1 MPNESWRRVQMEGGR
16 SDPLFSVPTAWGL
29 AGNSE
34 VSFASGKEKKV
45 KALSLQ
51 LRRPRMALAIGEGRE
66 SLEGERVKYKG
77 LSYTTLPRDSGYV
90 SLPA

>member
-1 MPNESWRRVQMEGGR
+1 MEGGR

-34 VSFASGKEKKV
+34 VSFTSGKEKKV

-66 SLEGERVKYKG
+66 ILEGERIKYKG
-77 LSYTTLPRDSGYV
+77 LSYTTLPRDSGYT
-90 SLPA
+90 SIPAYMVR

>member
-1 MPNESWRRVQMEGGR
+1 MEGGR

-34 VSFASGKEKKV
+34 VSFASGKEKV

-77 LSYTTLPRDSGYV
+77 LSYTTLPRDSGYI